1 MADGHSAGQ
10 IILQLYDNI
19 VPSDTLNDRQKSAV
33 CERLAVSELQ
43 TVDLC
48 ERLAVS
54 ELQTV
59 DLCERLAVS
68 ELQTVDLVNLIRF
81 IQIYSSLLQN
91 CSESLC
97 IGLHDA
103 RYI

>member
-43 TVDLC
+43 TVDL
-48 ERLAVS
+48 
-54 ELQTV
+54 
-59 DLCERLAVS
+59 
-68 ELQTVDLVNLIRF
+68 VNLIRF